1 MIRTELMEII
11 ANGENSGV
19 EFKRDDLRPEQLAK
33 EVVALANLQGGRIFI
48 GVEDDGT
55 ITGLQHNNT
64 QEWVLNTFR
73 DKVYPQ
79 LIPFYEELTLTDQK
93 RVAIITIA
101 AGLSK
106 PYMLKH
112 NQREDVY
119 IRMGSRSELASREQ
133 QLRLFESG
141 GLLHV
146 EVLPIAGTRM
156 QHLDRQ
162 RLDFYLA
169 DIIKDPDIPTTDEE
183 WEKRLLGLGLMA
195 PDGLGNNVCSVAG
208 LVCFANNPRR
218 YLRQSGL
225 RVMVFTGADKEYQ
238 AKLDSLLDAP
248 LVGRW
253 VVNPEG
259 QKVLDQ
265 EGVIEKLSSVIR
277 PFISEESA
285 EIDENMRRE
294 RQWHY
299 PWEALREAIINALAH
314 RDWTIAV
321 DIELTVYSN
330 RLEIISPGKLQ
341 NSMTIEKMIA
351 GQRSPRNPLIM
362 DILRD
367 YAYVDARGMGV
378 RTKIIPLMK
387 KFNHSEPVFELTDDY
402 LKTTLFRKAP
412 IENILRTV
420 SADN

>member
-1 MIRTELMEII
+1 MLKIELMEII
-11 ANGENSGV
+11 ANGESSGI

-33 EVVALANLQGGRIFI
+33 EVVALANLQGGRILI
-48 GVEDDGT
+48 GIEDDGT
-55 ITGLQHNNT
+55 ITGLQHENT

-79 LIPFYEELTLTDQK
+79 LTPFYEELTLDDHK
-93 RVAIITIA
+93 RVAVVTIA

-146 EVLPIAGTRM
+146 EVLPVAGTRM

-162 RLDFYLA
+162 RLNFYLA
-169 DIIKDPDIPTTDEE
+169 EIIKDPDIPITDED

-195 PDGLGNNVCSVAG
+195 SDCLGNNVCSVAG
-208 LVCFANNPRR
+208 LLCFANNPRR

-225 RVMVFTGADKEYQ
+225 RVMVFAGADKEYQ
-238 AKLDSLLDAP
+238 AKLDVILDAP

-265 EGVIEKLSSVIR
+265 EGVVEKLSEVIR
-277 PFISEESA
+277 PFVSEESG
-285 EIDENMRRE
+285 EIDEHMRRE

-299 PWEALREAIINALAH
+299 PWEALREVVINALVH
-314 RDWTIAV
+314 RDWTISV
-321 DIELTVYSN
+321 DIELSVYAD
-330 RLEIISPGKLQ
+330 RLEIISPGKMQ
-341 NSMTIEKMIA
+341 NSMTIEKMNA
-351 GQRSPRNPLIM
+351 GQRLRRNQLIM
-362 DILRD
+362 NILRD
-367 YAYVDARGMGV
+367 YAYVDERGMGV

-402 LKTTLFRKAP
+402 LKTTLFRKVPA
-412 IENILRTV
+412 
-420 SADN
+420 

>member
-11 ANGENSGV
+11 ANGENSGI

-33 EVVALANLQGGRIFI
+33 EVVALANLQGGRILI
-48 GVEDDGT
+48 GIEDDGT

-79 LIPFYEELTLTDQK
+79 LIPFYEELTLADDK
-93 RVAIITIA
+93 RIAIITIA

-112 NQREDVY
+112 NQREDIY

-146 EVLPIAGTRM
+146 EVLPISGTRL
-156 QHLDRQ
+156 QHLDKQ
-162 RLDFYLA
+162 RLNFYLS
-169 DIIKDPDIPTTDEE
+169 DIIKDPDVPVTDDE

-195 PDGLGNNVCSVAG
+195 SDGWGNNVCSLAG

-218 YLRQSGL
+218 YLRQAGL
-225 RVMVFTGADKEYQ
+225 RVMVFAGTDKEYQ
-238 AKLDSLLDAP
+238 AKLDVVLDAP

-253 VVNPEG
+253 VINPEG

-265 EGVIEKLSSVIR
+265 EGVVEKLSEVIR
-277 PFISEESA
+277 PFISEESKV
-285 EIDENMRRE
+285 IDENMRRE

-299 PWEALREAIINALAH
+299 PWEALREAVINALVH
-314 RDWTIAV
+314 RDWTISV
-321 DIELTVYSN
+321 DIELSVYSD

-351 GQRSPRNPLIM
+351 GQRLPRNQLIM

-367 YAYVDARGMGV
+367 YGYVDARGMGV

-387 KFNHSEPVFELTDDY
+387 
-402 LKTTLFRKAP
+402 
-412 IENILRTV
+412 IE
-420 SADN
+420 SY